1 MLFIDTS
8 QLEVIN
14 EKENEFKIP
23 SNNIHVVLDLNNYI
37 VTKAYYYK
45 YDDFGEKV
53 KVNVDI
59 RRASA
64 VLIDKGIGED

>member
-23 SNNIHVVLDLNNYI
+23 SNNIHVVLDLNNYT
-37 VTKAYYYK
+37 VTKSYYYK

>member
-23 SNNIHVVLDLNNYI
+23 SNNIHVVLDLDKYTVEN
-37 VTKAYYYK
+37 AFYYK
-45 YDDFGEKV
+45 YDDFGDKV
-53 KVNVDI
+53 KVNVDP

-64 VLIDKGIGED
+64 VLIDNGIGED